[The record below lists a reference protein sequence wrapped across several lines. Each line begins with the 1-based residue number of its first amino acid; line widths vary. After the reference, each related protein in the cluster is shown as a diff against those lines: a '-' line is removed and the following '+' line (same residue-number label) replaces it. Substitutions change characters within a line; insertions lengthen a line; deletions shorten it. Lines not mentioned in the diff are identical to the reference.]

1 MTPQELIEQAERQ
14 SKFDL
19 VLEAMEEIQ
28 LNQKNKKVDRVNAI
42 FILESILN
50 EWEDQIPT
58 ITNESRKLKLKEK
71 LRQLYYIHDT
81 WSEILTAEVYAR
93 QKSKLLEK
101 RLLKIEEENH
111 ELKLLVD
118 KLSKQIEFNE

>member
-1 MTPQELIEQAERQ
+1 MTPQDIIEQAERQ

-93 QKSKLLEK
+93 HKSKLLENK
-101 RLLKIEEENH
+101 CNKLENENY

>member
-50 EWEDQIPT
+50 EWEEQIPT
-58 ITNESRKLKLKEK
+58 ITNEPRKSKLKEK

-101 RLLKIEEENH
+101 RLLKVEEENYQ
-111 ELKLLVD
+111 LKLLVD

>member
-1 MTPQELIEQAERQ
+1 MTPQELIEQAKRQ
-14 SKFDL
+14 SKFNL
-19 VLEAMEEIQ
+19 VLEAMKEIQ

-58 ITNESRKLKLKEK
+58 ITNEPRKSKLKEK

>member
-1 MTPQELIEQAERQ
+1 MTPQEIIEQAERQ

-58 ITNESRKLKLKEK
+58 ITNEPRKSKLKEK

-93 QKSKLLEK
+93 RQSKLLEK

>member
-1 MTPQELIEQAERQ
+1 MTPQELIQQAERQ

-50 EWEDQIPT
+50 EWEEQIPT
-58 ITNESRKLKLKEK
+58 IANESRKSKLKEK

-93 QKSKLLEK
+93 QKSKLLETK
-101 RLLKIEEENH
+101 CNKLEKENY

>member
-1 MTPQELIEQAERQ
+1 MTPQDIIEQAERQ

-58 ITNESRKLKLKEK
+58 IANESRKSKLKDK

-93 QKSKLLEK
+93 KKSKLLENK
-101 RLLKIEEENH
+101 CNKLEKENY

>member
-1 MTPQELIEQAERQ
+1 MKPQEIIEQAERQ
-14 SKFDL
+14 FKFDL

-58 ITNESRKLKLKEK
+58 ITNEVRKSKLKEK

-81 WSEILTAEVYAR
+81 WAEILTAEVYAR
-93 QKSKLLEK
+93 KKCKLMENKCNNLEK
-101 RLLKIEEENH
+101 ENY

-118 KLSKQIEFNE
+118 KLRKQIEFNE